1 MKIMSKA
8 KKAVVGFAAGMVLA
22 SGAQAA
28 TLQPITM
35 CALMMMG
42 EGGPEHQMLLDYQA
56 AALNWGVKIEL
67 KPYNNEKIV
76 TEELKAGVCDLA
88 NMTGMQ
94 ARSFNKFT
102 GTLDSPGSIP
112 TYDHLKVVLETLAK
126 PKAGKY
132 MKEGE
137 YEIVGI
143 QPGGAVFLFTND
155 RKIES
160 MGDLAGKKMGVLESM
175 PEMRQMVADMGM
187 TPVSSTVTN
196 MFQKFN
202 NGVIDVTGGPA
213 ILYDMME
220 LYKGMEPNGGV
231 LEAPLVQSNLQFVG
245 RGSKLPEGFG
255 QKSREYFVSNFDA
268 SMEFIAAGEAS
279 IPKKW
284 WIPIPE
290 GREGELHAQTRR
302 VRLAFRDMGVYDPKM
317 LTLLRKI
324 RCKQDATRPECTS
337 KDAE

>member
-1 MKIMSKA
+1 MKIISKA
-8 KKAVVGFAAGMVLA
+8 KKTAVSIAVAMLLA

-28 TLQPITM
+28 NLKPITM

-56 AALNWGVKIEL
+56 AALNWGVKVEL

-88 NMTGMQ
+88 NVTGMQ

-112 TYDHLKVVLETLAK
+112 TYDHLRIVLETLAQ
-126 PKAGKY
+126 PRAAKY

-137 YEIVGI
+137 YEIIGI
-143 QPGGAVFLFTND
+143 QPAGAVFLFTND

-160 MGDLAGKKMGVLESM
+160 VGDLAGKKIGVLESM

-187 TPVSSTVTN
+187 TPVSSTLTN
-196 MFQKFN
+196 VFQKFN
-202 NGVIDVTGGPA
+202 NGVIDITGGPA
-213 ILYDMME
+213 IVYDMME
-220 LYKGMEPNGGV
+220 LYKGMEPDGGV
-231 LEAPLVQSNLQFVG
+231 LEAPLVQANVQFIG
-245 RGSKLPEGFG
+245 RAEKLPEGFA

-268 SMEFIAAGEAS
+268 SLNFIKAGEKS
-279 IPKKW
+279 IPAKW
-284 WIPIPE
+284 WIPVPE
-290 GREGELHAQTRR
+290 SKEDELHETTRK

-324 RCKQDATRPECTS
+324 RCKQDPSRSECTD
-337 KDAE
+337 KNAE